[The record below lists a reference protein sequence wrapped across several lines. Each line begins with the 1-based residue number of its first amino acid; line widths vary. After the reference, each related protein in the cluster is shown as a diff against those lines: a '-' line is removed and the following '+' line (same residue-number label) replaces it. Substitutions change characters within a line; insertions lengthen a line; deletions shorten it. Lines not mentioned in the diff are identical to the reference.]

1 MVTSVAGSAGW
12 VTCVLIMTA
21 AILHQCILP
30 ANTNSGL
37 NEPDSAAAL
46 APVCM
51 TKPGFLSLRT
61 TYAFFTQSG
70 VILLKFNR
78 YELLARWS
86 RRTKAEHRSVRQH
99 T

>member
-1 MVTSVAGSAGW
+1 
-12 VTCVLIMTA
+12 MTA

-30 ANTNSGL
+30 ANITLGL

-46 APVCM
+46 APLCM
-51 TKPGFLSLRT
+51 TCMTESGFLSLRT
-61 TYAFFTQSG
+61 TYAFFTQFG
-70 VILLKFNR
+70 IILLKFNR

-86 RRTKAEHRSVRQH
+86 RRSKAEHQSVRQH